1 MQRLFA
7 LVLALFLWFGF
18 VTPQPAQA
26 YNLTPCSENPA
37 FAQRAK
43 DSVSKTAPQRFDFY
57 AKSGVLCGEDGLP
70 HLIVD
75 GNLAHLGEF
84 VIPGVLFLL
93 ITGWIGWAGR
103 SYLQAVKKS
112 GNAEEKEIII
122 DVPLAIKCMIAA
134 GFWPLLALKEFASG
148 ELTEADNKITVSP
161 R

>member
-18 VTPQPAQA
+18 VTPEPAHA
-26 YNLTPCSENPA
+26 YNLTPCSENSA

-43 DSVSKTAPQRFDFY
+43 DSVSKTAAQRFDFY

-75 GNLAHLGEF
+75 GNLGHLGEF

-103 SYLQAVKKS
+103 SYLQAAKKA

-134 GFWPLLALKEFASG
+134 GFWPLLALKELASG